1 MLKSGMFKGLY
12 SRVKMQTMQVCFHT
26 EQNKIVTTDC
36 NFKLKRIS
44 YEKFPRLLG
53 DLFSLDCAR

>member
-36 NFKLKRIS
+36 NLIKTYLLREIS
-44 YEKFPRLLG
+44 KTAWG
-53 DLFSLDCAR
+53 SLQS